1 MLSEDLKSIALPS
14 PSQHLGG
21 GSEAEEGDGH
31 HQGKAHK
38 LSHSAQPG
46 TRSPDFE
53 FKHLPMLNCSPKLIQ
68 DQRKSFIQDRESS
81 TNFAIR
87 GLDKA

>member
-1 MLSEDLKSIALPS
+1 MLSEDLKSTALPS

-46 TRSPDFE
+46 TRGPDFE
-53 FKHLPMLNCSPKLIQ
+53 FKHLSMLNCSPKI
-68 DQRKSFIQDRESS
+68 DPKSKKVFYPR
-81 TNFAIR
+81 
-87 GLDKA
+87 